1 MLEKWMGYVER
12 ENEKIER
19 KICQAD
25 ECAGY
30 SVNAR

>member
-25 ECAGY
+25 ERAGY